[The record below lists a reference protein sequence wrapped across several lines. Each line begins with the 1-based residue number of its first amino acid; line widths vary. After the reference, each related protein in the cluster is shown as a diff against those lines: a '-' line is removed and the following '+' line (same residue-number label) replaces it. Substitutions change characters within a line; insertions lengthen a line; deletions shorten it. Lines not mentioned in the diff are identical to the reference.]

1 MEVREELRISHIPYI
16 GFQDAPSIP
25 EWQLT
30 AKHLK
35 RIPQFFSAIHAYA
48 DQLPAGS
55 LRNGFYSV
63 SLEDVE
69 FSMRTNMGGGLPV
82 AGFYEMKQ
90 EVYEVAR
97 KLEPNPK
104 RYLSELFAEKP
115 RHFGLRGDQFFWA
128 DLESMFAFVEA
139 GTLNEEEFIDGIYR
153 LHRKVTGKE
162 LLVDQDVKVDKY
174 AHGGMSSGKVSGVWW
189 IKEGIPTLVERFNA
203 AHFK

>member
-1 MEVREELRISHIPYI
+1 MR
-16 GFQDAPSIP
+16 
-25 EWQLT
+25 WQ
-30 AKHLK
+30 
-35 RIPQFFSAIHAYA
+35 
-48 DQLPAGS
+48 
-55 LRNGFYSV
+55 
-63 SLEDVE
+63 E
-69 FSMRTNMGGGLPV
+69 
-82 AGFYEMKQ
+82 
-90 EVYEVAR
+90 

-115 RHFGLRGDQFFWA
+115 KHFGLRGDQFFWA

-139 GTLNEEEFIDGIYR
+139 GTLSEEEFIDSIYR

-162 LLVDQDVKVDKY
+162 LLADQDVKVDKY